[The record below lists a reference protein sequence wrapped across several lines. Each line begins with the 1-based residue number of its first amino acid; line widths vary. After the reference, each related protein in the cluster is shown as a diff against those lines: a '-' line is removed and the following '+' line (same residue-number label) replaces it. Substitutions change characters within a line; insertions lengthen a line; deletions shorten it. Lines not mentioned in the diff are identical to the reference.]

1 MHLVRCQSL
10 PLCILS
16 AVAASLLPAYSAP
29 LTFTPDS
36 DATPSSLNCEV
47 SVEKVGA
54 VLLNSGTATIQGDKI
69 EIKAV
74 AGEYLPAQ
82 PILNGFILKIEA
94 DTDAKPPAVTGLAY
108 FQSGNMLRTFDEP
121 QVPDLIFKHDGAVTG
136 RIVRCRGYDMQII
149 RPDGRSEQ
157 IDVSTIKFIR
167 SPRAFVFR
175 IPITS
180 TAALP
185 EASSFKAEAA
195 SAVFKNSARQRSLP
209 FSSVIPSRQSRDAA
223 TYSTADDGKLS
234 RFGEGSANALDPQ
247 LPDAEDEEPI
257 GPVFKWQKPGI
268 VPMQ

>member
-1 MHLVRCQSL
+1 M
-10 PLCILS
+10 
-16 AVAASLLPAYSAP
+16 PAYSAP

-36 DATPSSLNCEV
+36 DAKPSSLNCEV
-47 SVEKVGA
+47 SVEKIGA
-54 VLLNSGTATIQGDKI
+54 VSLNRGTAAIQGDKI

-82 PILNGFILKIEA
+82 PILAGFILKIEA
-94 DTDAKPPAVTGLAY
+94 DPYAKPPEVTGLAY
-108 FQSGNMLRTFDEP
+108 FQSGNMLRNFDEP
-121 QVPDLIFKHDGAVTG
+121 QVPDLIFKHDGAITG
-136 RIVRCRGYDMQII
+136 RIIGCRGYDMQII
-149 RPDGRSEQ
+149 RPDGRTAQ
-157 IDVSTIKFIR
+157 IDVSAIKFIR

-180 TAALP
+180 TTALP
-185 EASSFKAEAA
+185 ESSSFEAEAA
-195 SAVFKNSARQRSLP
+195 SAVFKNSAPQRTLP
-209 FSSVIPSRQSRDAA
+209 FSSVIPSRQNKEAA

-247 LPDAEDEEPI
+247 CPDAEDEEPV